1 MDKARGVGRCLV
13 EIGDAALRGSAG
25 VDGEMGAPDKPLI
38 SSDRAEFIPI
48 SE

>member
-13 EIGDAALRGSAG
+13 EIGHAALRGSAG
-25 VDGEMGAPDKPLI
+25 VDSEMGAPDNPLV
-38 SSDRAEFIPI
+38 SSDRAEFMPL